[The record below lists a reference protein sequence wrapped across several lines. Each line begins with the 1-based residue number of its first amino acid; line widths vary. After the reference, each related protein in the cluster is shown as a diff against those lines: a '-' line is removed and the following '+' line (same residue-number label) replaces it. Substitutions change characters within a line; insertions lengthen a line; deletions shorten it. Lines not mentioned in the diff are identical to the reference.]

1 MTSINV
7 RFISAAAVLAYARV
21 AVPSPDGEREAR
33 ERHELKYSYCGIKR
47 CLIIDVRSSS
57 LEASIRVSG
66 NRDEF
71 QFLSQVVS
79 TELFSPVIA
88 AFPAISS

>member
-1 MTSINV
+1 M
-7 RFISAAAVLAYARV
+7 LAYARV
-21 AVPSPDGEREAR
+21 AVPSPDGETEAR

-47 CLIIDVRSSS
+47 CLILDVRSSL
-57 LEASIRVSG
+57 LEASLRVSG

-71 QFLSQVVS
+71 QFPSQVAS

>member
-7 RFISAAAVLAYARV
+7 RFISATAVLAYARV
-21 AVPSPDGEREAR
+21 AVPSPDGETEAR

-47 CLIIDVRSSS
+47 CLILDVRSSS
-57 LEASIRVSG
+57 LEASLRVSG

-71 QFLSQVVS
+71 QFPSQVVS
-79 TELFSPVIA
+79 TELFSPVIV

>member
-1 MTSINV
+1 M
-7 RFISAAAVLAYARV
+7 LAYARV
-21 AVPSPDGEREAR
+21 AVPSPDGETEAR

-47 CLIIDVRSSS
+47 CLILDSSS
-57 LEASIRVSG
+57 LEASLRVPG

-71 QFLSQVVS
+71 QFPSQVVP